1 VVNYSGGNCG
11 CLTAAGQT
19 ATLAISKG
27 FTTGVTSATACAGTP
42 ATLTAIPG
50 FSGAVTY
57 SWSTGDNTQN
67 IVVTPTVSTVYTV
80 TLSAAGCSAAASGS
94 VTFTTLKPPILN
106 YHYPGPLCTAN
117 EVVDPLF
124 QPGYTQGGIFT
135 ANNGLAVDS
144 ATGRIPLKASAPGDY
159 TVNYTVPAKGCTSK
173 GTGTTGIIIYQS
185 GNLSGTPYV
194 SVKPGESIKLDVH
207 GGINYSW
214 TPGNN
219 LSCTD
224 CESPVASPAES
235 TTYCVVAEV
244 NSCYAILC
252 VYVEVLCG
260 NGGDLSVPNAFT
272 PNNDGRN
279 EKFCLQ
285 GWARCNTAFNVMI
298 FDRWGEKVFESS
310 DPAFCWDGNY
320 NGEKLSS
327 GVFAYVINATFN
339 NEDHVTKKGNITII
353 R

>member
-1 VVNYSGGNCG
+1 
-11 CLTAAGQT
+11 
-19 ATLAISKG
+19 
-27 FTTGVTSATACAGTP
+27 
-42 ATLTAIPG
+42 
-50 FSGAVTY
+50 
-57 SWSTGDNTQN
+57 
-67 IVVTPTVSTVYTV
+67 
-80 TLSAAGCSAAASGS
+80 
-94 VTFTTLKPPILN
+94 
-106 YHYPGPLCTAN
+106 
-117 EVVDPLF
+117 
-124 QPGYTQGGIFT
+124 
-135 ANNGLAVDS
+135 
-144 ATGRIPLKASAPGDY
+144 
-159 TVNYTVPAKGCTSK
+159 
-173 GTGTTGIIIYQS
+173 
-185 GNLSGTPYV
+185 
-194 SVKPGESIKLDVH
+194 
-207 GGINYSW
+207 
-214 TPGNN
+214 
-219 LSCTD
+219 
-224 CESPVASPAES
+224 VASPAES